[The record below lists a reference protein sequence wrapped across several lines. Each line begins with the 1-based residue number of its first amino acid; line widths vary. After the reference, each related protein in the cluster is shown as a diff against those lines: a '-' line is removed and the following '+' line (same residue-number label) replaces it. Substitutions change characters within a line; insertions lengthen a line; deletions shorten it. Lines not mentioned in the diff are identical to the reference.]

1 MESTYYFI
9 IVGVLLFEYL
19 LSTISSTLNMNSIT
33 EDIPDGFQD
42 YYDKDKYAKS
52 QSYLKDKTR
61 FGLFTGTFSLF
72 ITLVIIHAGLFGLL
86 DDFVRA
92 YSNHY
97 ITSGLL
103 FFGTLFILNDIVN
116 LPFSINFLTMMLQ
129 HLLRHSI
136 RFQSAHFL

>member
-1 MESTYYFI
+1 
-9 IVGVLLFEYL
+9 
-19 LSTISSTLNMNSIT
+19 MNSIT

-61 FGLFTGTFSLF
+61 FGLFTGTFSLC

-92 YSNHY
+92 HSNHY

-103 FFGTLFILNDIVN
+103 FFGTLFILNDIIN
-116 LPFSINFLTMMLQ
+116 LPFSIYGTFVIEEKYGFNKTTWKTFC
-129 HLLRHSI
+129 I
-136 RFQSAHFL
+136 G